1 MLSPFNENVYPR
13 NRKYGSLSAFSNDS
27 AVLASSNGTQI
38 PYFKQPDNFK
48 SSAKALSIPCLT
60 PPKCQR
66 NLPLN
71 NTVLSNEAPIRC
83 PATSANC
90 MDQRPQSVY
99 MESRLVTPSLHTQ
112 SKQKDKLTISLYFY
126 VNCLTI

>member
-1 MLSPFNENVYPR
+1 M
-13 NRKYGSLSAFSNDS
+13 
-27 AVLASSNGTQI
+27 SSNGTQI
-38 PYFKQPDNFK
+38 PYFKQPDNFQ

-71 NTVLSNEAPIRC
+71 NTVLSNEVPTRC
-83 PATSANC
+83 PAASVNC

-99 MESRLVTPSLHTQ
+99 IESRLVTSSLHTQ
-112 SKQKDKLTISLYFY
+112 TKQIEKVIILLYFY
-126 VNCLTI
+126 VNCSTIGQVAGAALYY